1 MSQQGVTTGSNVVHF
16 CFSRSAME
24 CAGVEYAHHIFG
36 TFHGCTVAVY
46 VICPPGK
53 HSFLPFWY
61 SDRYDLNKSPQ
72 KCSSFIPVAHLLA
85 MIFWKKHFYSRL
97 LLGEAQSPATLQDG
111 LLSMSYPEVFSF
123 YDFTLCAQL
132 VKVPPSIDNINSLIL
147 GCAAAGP
154 RDSAEYPLL
163 GGGEKLVWPWWLQR
177 GSPL

>member
-1 MSQQGVTTGSNVVHF
+1 MYCQLERQKKFFLPFSERIQRISIAVSTTPLICWTKKPCRQHFRQHFCTRIRFSPERDEGQEDREEERRDRKIKVDGSNLLLYDFMSQQGVTTGSNVVHF

-85 MIFWKKHFYSRL
+85 MIF
-97 LLGEAQSPATLQDG
+97 
-111 LLSMSYPEVFSF
+111 
-123 YDFTLCAQL
+123 
-132 VKVPPSIDNINSLIL
+132 
-147 GCAAAGP
+147 
-154 RDSAEYPLL
+154 
-163 GGGEKLVWPWWLQR
+163 
-177 GSPL
+177 